1 MATVQS
7 EGTYANSSHSPQ
19 IIPVITT
26 GGSDDSDTVVNKKN
40 NSKVDNSPTNVEP
53 TSTFS
58 NNTSPAAGMRSVARC
73 RQGGRSGTG
82 HADRRY
88 HTTGVIEDI
97 KVCFLYCGL

>member
-7 EGTYANSSHSPQ
+7 EGAYINNSHSPQ

-26 GGSDDSDTVVNKKN
+26 GGSDDSDTVANKS
-40 NSKVDNSPTNVEP
+40 NSSITDNSQTNVEP
-53 TSTFS
+53 NSSFS
-58 NNTSPAAGMRSVARC
+58 NITSGATGVRSVTRC

-97 KVCFLYCGL
+97 KVCFVYNGL